1 MKTIAQLLRIKSW
14 VKNGFILLPLFF
26 SFKLNDLDAVILS
39 VIGVLVF
46 CLTSSSVYILNDCM
60 DAASDALHPRKK
72 HRPIASGKITKKLA
86 VSIGFLCLL
95 SAFILSL
102 LAHLP
107 MGFIGI
113 ISGYFL
119 LNLAYS
125 FGLKQVS
132 LIELLVVAINF
143 VLRVLAGCMVIGVT
157 PSNWILVVTFF
168 LSFLLVSVKRKS
180 ELQMLENKAVAHR
193 KVLAGYTVPFL
204 NMLVYIAATVTIT
217 AYLLYSIDPKVI
229 GTLHTN
235 RLIYSTLFVFL
246 GIIRFIQIS
255 EIQAYDGEGD
265 PTTILYKDRFIQATI
280 VGWLIY
286 LFVAIYVG

>member
-132 LIELLVVAINF
+132 LIELMVVAINF

-229 GTLHTN
+229 STLHTN